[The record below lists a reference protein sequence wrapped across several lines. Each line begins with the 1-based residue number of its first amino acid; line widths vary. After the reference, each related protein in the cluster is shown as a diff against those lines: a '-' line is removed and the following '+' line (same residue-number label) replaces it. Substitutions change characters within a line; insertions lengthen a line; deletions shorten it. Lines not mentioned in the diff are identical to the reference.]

1 MYILDKWRITLF
13 HRNLSIRYVV
23 LWCVCFLRL
32 LTIVL
37 GFTYTFVL
45 AKGVSS
51 YNNALIM
58 RLVIMVVSLSQ

>member
-1 MYILDKWRITLF
+1 MDTNALPNSTAP
-13 HRNLSIRYVV
+13 SINIATKYG
-23 LWCVCFLRL
+23 L
-32 LTIVL
+32 LLPIVL